1 MRSCVGAM
9 DSVARAPPTEV
20 ITQVGGDREVHQ
32 PEGQGAVDEL
42 ALVVAGDRDA
52 VRRLLDESGPVV
64 FGYVLARVGGV
75 RSVADDLV
83 QDTFLEAIR
92 SAHTFRGDSLLTTWL
107 CAIARRRIAR
117 HFEAE
122 RRAMG
127 VDDEAALDVGEGVTA
142 AAEDVVDQR
151 DEVVRALGR
160 LPVLHRQVL
169 VRKYLD
175 DLPVAEIATELG
187 RSVVQ
192 VQSLLQRARVGLRR
206 ELEVVA

>member
-1 MRSCVGAM
+1 MDLGATTPRSG
-9 DSVARAPPTEV
+9 V
-20 ITQVGGDREVHQ
+20 IVRVGGGVD
-32 PEGQGAVDEL
+32 GAEAVEEL
-42 ALVVAGDRDA
+42 ARVVAGDAGA
-52 VRRLLDESGPVV
+52 VRRLLDESGPAV
-64 FGYVLARVGGV
+64 FGFVLARVGGV
-75 RSVADDLV
+75 RAVADDLV

-92 SAHTFRGDSLLTTWL
+92 SAPTFRGDSMLTTWL
-107 CAIARRRIAR
+107 CAIARRRVAR

-122 RRAMG
+122 RRALG
-127 VDDEAALDVGEGVTA
+127 LGAAADDEDVVLDVPVAVVEV
-142 AAEDVVDQR
+142 DVVDQR

-175 DLPVAEIATELG
+175 DCPVAEIAAELG

>member
-1 MRSCVGAM
+1 M
-9 DSVARAPPTEV
+9 DFVVRTPPTEV
-20 ITQVGGDREVHQ
+20 IAQVGGDRRAMGDAGGGDAE
-32 PEGQGAVDEL
+32 AVAEL
-42 ALVVAGDRDA
+42 ARVVAGEPDA

-92 SAHTFRGDSLLTTWL
+92 SAHTFRGESLLTTWL
-107 CAIARRRIAR
+107 CAIARRRVAR

-122 RRAMG
+122 RRAFGADDDG
-127 VDDEAALDVGEGVTA
+127 VLDVGDTGV
-142 AAEDVVDQR
+142 AEDAVDQR

-175 DLPVAEIATELG
+175 DCPVIEIAAELG
-187 RSVVQ
+187 RTPVQ
-192 VQSLLQRARVGLRR
+192 VQSLLQRARQGLRR
-206 ELEVVA
+206 QLEVVA